1 MKLLLAL
8 CAVLFC
14 SWRVSAS
21 TGPNIITNPMVV
33 ENETAAVLTC
43 NLTGSVLPV
52 KGSYWTFGGK
62 IIEDSK
68 SASESLFTSLNLE
81 KITYHN
87 GGTYECVFETEPPVQ
102 KAIEVKT
109 VPHVSAYKHS
119 EHGNENDKVV
129 LTCQSH
135 SNPLPHTWTWHK
147 KGGTQAEL
155 TNATTKYE
163 IKTTPEKSM
172 LTINS
177 LSIEEDAG
185 IYICIGSND
194 IGMSQDEIHLR
205 VRSRLAALWP
215 FLGIVAEVIILV
227 AIIFL
232 YEKRRKPDEIND
244 DDDSGAAP
252 LKSNSNA
259 NHKDKCV
266 RQRNSN

>member
-8 CAVLFC
+8 CAVLLG
-14 SWRVSAS
+14 SWRVNAS
-21 TGPNIITNPMVV
+21 TGPIITTDPMEVV
-33 ENETAAVLTC
+33 NQTSAVLSC
-43 NLTGSVLPV
+43 NLTGSVHPI
-52 KGSYWTFGGK
+52 KGSHWTFDGK
-62 IIEDSK
+62 VIEDSK
-68 SASESLFTSLNLE
+68 SASESPYTILRLE
-81 KITYHN
+81 KITYHK
-87 GGTYECVFETEPPVQ
+87 GGKYECVFETEPPVQ
-102 KAIEVKT
+102 KTIEVKT
-109 VPHVSAYKHS
+109 DPHVSASKHS

-129 LTCQSH
+129 LTCTSN
-135 SNPLPHTWTWHK
+135 SNPKPKDWTWQK
-147 KGGTQAEL
+147 KDGNQLEI
-155 TNATTKYE
+155 TNGTTKYE
-163 IKTTPEKSM
+163 IKSTPEKSL
-172 LTINS
+172 LTIHS

-185 IYICIGSND
+185 VYICMGSND
-194 IGMSQDEIHLR
+194 YGTKQDEIHLR

-227 AIIFL
+227 TIIFI